1 MNSRQ
6 TLTSSP
12 RHIRARYNA
21 RLRSRLKRPI
31 PRSVVPSF
39 FTLMNLFCGFLAIVQ
54 IYEGEVVYAAW
65 LIVIAALF
73 DVVDGFMARLAN
85 GTSEFGIELDS
96 LSDVVSFGVAPGF
109 LIYHFSLNE
118 LSTLG
123 VIISTFPALFG
134 AVRLARFNVEARNGE
149 KIDYFK
155 GLPIPAQ
162 AMILVAFVLLFHDG
176 DPFFESLKNGVNTVL
191 IPTVIILS
199 GLMVTTIPFDKIP
212 RFNKKMGHQDRI
224 AILFFLFYLILIAV
238 FRHYG
243 LMLAFAIFIVRGLGR
258 GAIKF
263 IQELRDEDPSS

>member
-6 TLTSSP
+6 TLLGQQ

-21 RLRSRLKRPI
+21 RLRNRFNKPI

-54 IYEGEVVYAAW
+54 IYEGQVVYAAW
-65 LIVIAALF
+65 LIVVAGMF
-73 DVVDGFMARLAN
+73 DVVDGFMARVSN
-85 GTSEFGIELDS
+85 GASDFGTELDS

-123 VIISTFPALFG
+123 LILSSFPALFG
-134 AVRLARFNVEARNGE
+134 AMRLARYNVEARNGE
-149 KIDYFK
+149 RNDYFK

-162 AMILVAFVLLFHDG
+162 AMILVAFVLLFSDG
-176 DPFFESLKNGVNTVL
+176 DPFFDSLKNGVNTVL

-212 RFNKKMGHQDRI
+212 RFNRKMGHQDRI
-224 AILFFLFYLILIAV
+224 GVLFFLLYLILIMI

-243 LMLAFAIFIVRGLGR
+243 LMIAFGIFILRGVGR
-258 GAIKF
+258 GAYKF
-263 IQELRDEDPSS
+263 IQELREEDPNS

>member
-6 TLTSSP
+6 TLTGQQ

-21 RLRSRLKRPI
+21 RLRNRFKKPI
-31 PRSVVPSF
+31 PRSIVPSF

-54 IYEGEVVYAAW
+54 IYEGQVVYAAW
-65 LIVIAALF
+65 LIVVAGLF
-73 DVVDGFMARLAN
+73 DVMDGFMARLSN

-123 VIISTFPALFG
+123 LILSTFPALFG

-149 KIDYFK
+149 KNEYFK

-162 AMILVAFVLLFHDG
+162 AMILVAFVLLFNDG
-176 DPFFESLKNGVNTVL
+176 DPFFDNLKNGVNTVL
-191 IPTVIILS
+191 IPTVILLS

-224 AILFFLFYLILIAV
+224 AILFFLLYLTLIMV

-243 LMLAFAIFIVRGLGR
+243 LMIAFAIFIVRGVGR
-258 GAIKF
+258 GALKF
-263 IQELRDEDPSS
+263 IQELREEDPST